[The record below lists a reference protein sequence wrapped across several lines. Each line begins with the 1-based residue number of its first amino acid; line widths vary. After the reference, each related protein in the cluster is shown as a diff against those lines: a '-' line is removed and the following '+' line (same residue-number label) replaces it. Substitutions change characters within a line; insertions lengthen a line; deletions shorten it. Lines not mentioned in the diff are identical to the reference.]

1 MRKLLFIFFIVI
13 LSPTYLM
20 ADCNLNTN
28 STGCISYNGCYFF
41 PATEMLDPDCRQCPS
56 GTYNTDSL
64 ETTNPCTPC
73 PTLYGVSGKIPNPD
87 AYTDGQSECPW
98 KCDSNYY
105 KSGDN
110 CEICPTGATSLAG
123 SNSITDCHCSNWK
136 RLIRNNDGTYICGT
150 CSQNSKYNSTTYT
163 CDCATGADNNC
174 QCTNNSSYDQTNNK
188 CICNNSNFPNSSTDE
203 NGVVFCSACHQNATY
218 AEGAC
223 KCNKGYYG
231 NGNTC
236 TACPYGTTS
245 AVGSIDV
252 SNCQMTTNT
261 QFCDANGENCMK
273 LLSGATHIN

>member
-1 MRKLLFIFFIVI
+1 MKNIIASFFITI
-13 LSPTYLM
+13 TCIQYSF
-20 ADCNLNTN
+20 ADNQCSNYGYDEQQCNN
-28 STGCISYNGCYFF
+28 IAGCYYAQEWSNCEQCTYTQYSAPGESTCTECDDFAF
-41 PATEMLDPDCRQCPS
+41 EENTHKIYDSTATGQ
-56 GTYNTDSL
+56 
-64 ETTNPCTPC
+64 
-73 PTLYGVSGKIPNPD
+73 
-87 AYTDGQSECPW
+87 AGQSECPW
-98 KCDSNYY
+98 KCDVNYY

-110 CEICPTGATSLAG
+110 CEICPTGATSSAG
-123 SNSITDCHCSNWK
+123 SNSITDCQCSNGK
-136 RLIRNNDGTYICGT
+136 HLIRNNDGTYICGT

-174 QCTNNSSYDQTNNK
+174 QCTNNSVYDQTNNK
-188 CICNNSNFPNSSTDE
+188 CVCNNTNFPNSYTDE

-218 AEGAC
+218 AGVC

-245 AVGSIDV
+245 ALGSTDV

-273 LLSGATHIN
+273 LLSGATNIN